1 MSKTSYYRQS
11 TPNSKYSLNGKTK
24 ATTKKQGNTVYS
36 NYNMNQYEKAV
47 YDYAQKTLAD
57 IVPQINT
64 FSQDTQNDIQSQL
77 NAYRNQGEKTINNI
91 YAPLLNNLKTDIA
104 SRFGNIDNSMFLD
117 KLNNI
122 ENSRADAIA
131 QLAENILSK
140 RNDLIN
146 NELANRYNYINLLNS
161 LQNQYGNNALNT
173 ITAALNSAKSYTQS
187 SSNNLDL
194 SSLLSLMTSFL

>member
-11 TPNSKYSLNGKTK
+11 TPNSNYSLNGKTK
-24 ATTKKQGNTVYS
+24 ATTKRRGDTVYS
-36 NYNMNQYEKAV
+36 NYNMNQYEKTV

-57 IVPQINT
+57 IIPQINT
-64 FSQDTQNDIQSQL
+64 FSQDTRNDIQSQL
-77 NAYRNQGEKTINNI
+77 NAYQNQGEKTINNI

-187 SSNNLDL
+187 SSNNSDL